1 MIGAVHMPTIQIY
14 TTRFC
19 PYCVAA
25 IRLLK
30 KKGAKFNEIAV
41 DGRPDLRAK
50 MTKKS
55 GATSVPQIWIGGQHI
70 GGCDELYGLE
80 SRGKLDQLL
89 TDD

>member
-1 MIGAVHMPTIQIY
+1 MPTVLIY

-25 IRLLK
+25 KRLLD
-30 KKGAKFNEIAV
+30 KKGTQYKEVAV
-41 DGRPDLRAK
+41 DNKPDLRAK

-55 GATSVPQIWIGGQHI
+55 GATSVPQIWIGDKHV

-89 TDD
+89 ASN

>member
-14 TTRFC
+14 TTRLC

-50 MTKKS
+50 MTKKVALLVCRKS
-55 GATSVPQIWIGGQHI
+55 GLAANILVAVMNFTGSNPAESWIN
-70 GGCDELYGLE
+70 C
-80 SRGKLDQLL
+80 
-89 TDD
+89 